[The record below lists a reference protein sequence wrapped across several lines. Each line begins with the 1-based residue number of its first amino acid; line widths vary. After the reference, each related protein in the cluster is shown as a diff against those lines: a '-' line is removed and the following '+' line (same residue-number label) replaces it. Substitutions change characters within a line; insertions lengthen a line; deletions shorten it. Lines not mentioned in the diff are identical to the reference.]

1 MKNPTPRVLVVGEAS
16 PFGSVFAQLQ
26 SSGQFQFDY
35 AADLAELRATARH
48 HERPNVILL
57 ALPHERSA
65 AEGALSWLELLK
77 QRAAVVVI
85 GSREEMYFYLASM
98 ERGAFDYFTCHTPL
112 PEVVRVLENAAAAFD
127 RQVA

>member
-26 SSGQFQFDY
+26 SSGQFHFYY
-35 AADLAELRATARH
+35 AADLAELRATRR
-48 HERPNVILL
+48 HERPHVILL

-85 GSREEMYFYLASM
+85 GCREEMYFYLASM

-112 PEVVRVLENAAAAFD
+112 PEVVRVLENAATAFD
-127 RQVA
+127 RQAA